1 MEPFRIL
8 GNVYFVGT
16 FQALSHLIDTGENLF
31 LDDKIWGQFLDHCE
45 KRLDNVIAKEGTQDA
60 T

>member
-1 MEPFRIL
+1 MFTRKKIEQPWEGRMEPFRIL

-16 FQALSHLIDTGENLF
+16 FQASSHL
-31 LDDKIWGQFLDHCE
+31 
-45 KRLDNVIAKEGTQDA
+45 IAKEGTQDA